1 MSITNFSLDRR
12 AFLIASLATS
22 TVAMARTGLATE
34 QATGWQPQKPVEV
47 VLGVGPGGATDR
59 TAREIAE
66 FLNHG
71 GFTPKGSIVSN
82 KPGGGHSVALAYTIS
97 HAGDPHILQVTGH
110 VIIAN
115 NVLGRSPLS
124 YKQVTPIA
132 TLFDE
137 QMVFATSAKSQIG
150 SPQDLIDKLK
160 SDPSSVSFSI
170 STGIGTTNH
179 ISVLLLADQIGVD
192 PTKLK
197 VVSFNS
203 STEGVTA
210 TIGGHVDVAITTP
223 FALNP
228 YVESGDLRYIA
239 AASEERVGGL
249 MADVPTWKELG
260 YDIVVSSSPKIVA
273 PPRLAREHIAYWD
286 KAFAA
291 IAATSEWKAMIEK
304 NYLIDRVLNADESK
318 AQFEADDTR
327 YRKLLSPLIPG

>member
-1 MSITNFSLDRR
+1 MSLTYLPINRR
-12 AFLIASLATS
+12 ALLLSSLAAAGT
-22 TVAMARTGLATE
+22 AALAKTGLAAST
-34 QATGWQPQKPVEV
+34 WQPEKPIEI

-66 FLNHG
+66 FLKNG
-71 GFTPKGSIVSN
+71 GFTPKGNIVSN
-82 KPGGGHSVALAYTIS
+82 RPGGGHSVALAYTIE

-124 YKQVTPIA
+124 YKQITPIA

-137 QMVFATSAKSQIG
+137 QMVFATGANSSIK

-160 SDPSSVSFSI
+160 ADPASLSFSI

-179 ISVLLLADQIGVD
+179 ISVLLLAEQIGVD
-192 PTKLK
+192 PKRLK

-210 TIGGHVDVAITTP
+210 TIGGHVNVAVTTP

-239 AASEERVGGL
+239 AASEKRVGGL

-273 PPRLAREHIAYWD
+273 PPDLAPEHIAYWD
-286 KAFAA
+286 KAFAT
-291 IAATSEWKAMIEK
+291 ITATPEWKAMIDK
-304 NYLIDRVLNADESK
+304 NFLIDRVLNAEQSK
-318 AQFEADDTR
+318 AQFDADDAR
-327 YRKLLSPLIPG
+327 YRTLLSPIIPG